1 MTDKGSM
8 NFEKVILDWWESLLN
23 DSGRRAELRHCKS
36 LDDVYFATPYHS
48 LRYDLKHNTN
58 YVDDERIALIA
69 GVLSHVDSNVSEKKN
84 LSEKKFPAY
93 IAQKKANNKKEPIV
107 SELRF
112 KKLMSITDDN
122 DRLFRSIIRILSMTE
137 HKAPIGSLATGLY
150 WWNERTKKD
159 WNNSYYEEIIGCA
172 KNE

>member
-1 MTDKGSM
+1 MTDKESI
-8 NFEKVILDWWESLLN
+8 NFEKVIEDWWDSLLN

-36 LDDVYFATPYHS
+36 LDNVYFAPPYQS
-48 LRYDLKHNTN
+48 LRYDLKHTTK
-58 YVDDERIALIA
+58 YGDDEKIALIA
-69 GVLSHVDSNVSEKKN
+69 GVLSHVDSNEPKK
-84 LSEKKFPAY
+84 EFPAY
-93 IAQKKANNKKEPIV
+93 IAQKKANNEKEPIV

-150 WWNERTKKD
+150 WWNSEITKKN
-159 WNNSYYEEIIGCA
+159 WNNLYYEEILRRNNGSA